1 MQDLPEEQEQL
12 IKAAGKISAYLKC
25 HAELKAG
32 NQEFKTDKERIK
44 KSVSG
49 IELPEVKYFMQVFA
63 TSYGLSLDDLLLK

>member
-12 IKAAGKISAYLKC
+12 IKAADKISAYLKC
-25 HAELKAG
+25 YAELKAG

-49 IELPEVKYFMQVFA
+49 IELPEVKYFMQVFSP
-63 TSYGLSLDDLLLK
+63 SYGLSLDDLLLK